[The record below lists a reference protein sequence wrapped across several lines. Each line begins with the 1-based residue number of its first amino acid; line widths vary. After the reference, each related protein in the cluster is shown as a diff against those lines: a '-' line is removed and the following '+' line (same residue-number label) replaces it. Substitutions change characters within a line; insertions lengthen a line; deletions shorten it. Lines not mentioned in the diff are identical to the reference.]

1 MSRLHDPEPLVVG
14 HDVGV
19 DGEDGGV
26 VGPDPGEVV
35 LPELLDVTGQVDGL
49 ALGHAD
55 VDDLK

>member
-1 MSRLHDPEPLVVG
+1 MG